1 MQCCCP
7 LGRVSEAA
15 HLIVEQ
21 NGLWG
26 SHAADKKI
34 ISHPKYK
41 KKIIRGDLNLL
52 NITFKERYIY
62 PLVKTKL

>member
-1 MQCCCP
+1 MMLP

-15 HLIVEQ
+15 HLKVDQ

-34 ISHPKYK
+34 IISHPKYQ
-41 KKIIRGDLNLL
+41 KKIIRGDAVML
-52 NITFKERYIY
+52 RCSDAV
-62 PLVKTKL
+62 PLAG

>member
-1 MQCCCP
+1 MLP

-15 HLIVEQ
+15 HLIVDQ

-26 SHAADKKI
+26 SHAADKKMI

-52 NITFKERYIY
+52 NITFKER
-62 PLVKTKL
+62 